1 MTISLTQPDTNQP
14 VAEGSVTI
22 FVESHTIVR
31 RIFGGCSEVRRF
43 NITTP
48 RVTIFVTI
56 SVTGNEEARK
66 ERMITHEQLVDEV
79 CVTTCSCSVRQY
91 SVPQSIST
99 ASIPVVTSGF
109 YCCLVTLCEESLASS
124 LVINKHDF
132 CELERKAT
140 AK

>member
-1 MTISLTQPDTNQP
+1 ML
-14 VAEGSVTI
+14 
-22 FVESHTIVR
+22 
-31 RIFGGCSEVRRF
+31 
-43 NITTP
+43 
-48 RVTIFVTI
+48 VTI

-66 ERMITHEQLVDEV
+66 ERMITDEQLVDEV
-79 CVTTCSCSVRQY
+79 CVTTCICSYSVRQY

-109 YCCLVTLCEESLASS
+109 CWCLVTLCEVGLASS

-132 CELERKAT
+132 FELERKAT

>member
-1 MTISLTQPDTNQP
+1 M
-14 VAEGSVTI
+14 TI
-22 FVESHTIVR
+22 FVEGHTLVP
-31 RIFGGCSEVRRF
+31 RICGGCTEVRRF
-43 NITTP
+43 IITTP
-48 RVTIFVTI
+48 RVTIFVTT

-66 ERMITHEQLVDEV
+66 ERMITDEQLVDEV
-79 CVTTCSCSVRQY
+79 CVTTCSRSVRQH

-109 YCCLVTLCEESLASS
+109 YCCLVTLCEVGLASS

>member
-1 MTISLTQPDTNQP
+1 M
-14 VAEGSVTI
+14 TI

-31 RIFGGCSEVRRF
+31 RIFSGCSEVRRF

-56 SVTGNEEARK
+56 SVTGNEEAGK
-66 ERMITHEQLVDEV
+66 ERMIADEQLVDEV
-79 CVTTCSCSVRQY
+79 CVTTCSYSVRQY
-91 SVPQSIST
+91 SVPQSVST
-99 ASIPVVTSGF
+99 ASIPVVTGGF
-109 YCCLVTLCEESLASS
+109 YWCLVKSCEVGLPSS
-124 LVINKHDF
+124 FMINKHDF